1 MVTMSRAQTN
11 YVTGLVFMMSLVL
24 WILGGGLAFS
34 QTPEG
39 DTPDSPAT
47 VQEKTSASEEQG
59 EVIERGIR
67 GRHQRKL
74 PKVTHGKMPGGG
86 LERPRQPAQPQTGLP
101 AHLCQQVTHMV
112 PQCRCSNPTDCQM
125 LTGLCPG
132 ACPGGSQSCQCMPM
146 FRGTPPP
153 LPPSLCGYQVP
164 IVMTQCSCSN
174 AADCQ
179 MLSPFC
185 PGACPVGSL
194 NCQCNPLQRR

>member
-1 MVTMSRAQTN
+1 MNRPQINCFTRT
-11 YVTGLVFMMSLVL
+11 LFMMSLVL
-24 WILGGGLAFS
+24 WVLGGSTAFS
-34 QTPEG
+34 QTSEG
-39 DTPDSPAT
+39 NTPGPPPT
-47 VQEKTSASEEQG
+47 VQEEPIASGDQD

-67 GRHQRKL
+67 GHDHRKL
-74 PKVTHGKMPGGG
+74 PKVTPGKVPRGV
-86 LERPRQPAQPQTGLP
+86 LERPRQPAQPQGGLP
-101 AHLCQQVTHMV
+101 PNLCQQVTHMV
-112 PQCRCSNPTDCQM
+112 PQCRCSNPTDCQV

-132 ACPGGSQSCQCMPM
+132 SCPAGSQTCQCSPM

-179 MLSPFC
+179 VLSPFC

-194 NCQCNPLQRR
+194 SCQCNPLQRR